1 MLKIYIAIFV
11 LGIVGSISTGAYF
24 YYTSTQATIATLRAN
39 NLKLEM
45 ALETATASL
54 ETMKASV
61 EKTNKLN
68 KKLQSDLQAAEAY
81 TDELRSKFSRL
92 NLVQDALRDSYK
104 LEGKMNGATAKLWR
118 NFMQDTGNPDIRPLP
133 EWLQRRDETGD
144 GSESSDEDG
153 ADVDSNGIKTE
164 ADTTE

>member
-1 MLKIYIAIFV
+1 MLKIYIALFV
-11 LGIVGSISTGAYF
+11 LAMVGSISTGAYF

-39 NLKLEM
+39 NVKLEM

-54 ETMKASV
+54 ETMKATV

-68 KKLQSDLQAAEAY
+68 QRLQSDLQAAEAY

-92 NLVQDALRDSYK
+92 NLVQDALRDSYN

-118 NFMQDTGNPDIRPLP
+118 NFMEDTGNPDIRPLP
-133 EWLQRRDETGD
+133 EWLQRPEETGD
-144 GSESSDEDG
+144 GSQSSDEAG
-153 ADVDSNGIKTE
+153 TSVNSNGVSTE

>member
-1 MLKIYIAIFV
+1 MVKIYIALFI
-11 LGIVGSISTGAYF
+11 LAMVGSVSGGVYF
-24 YYTSTQATIATLRAN
+24 YYTSTQATIATLREN
-39 NLKLEM
+39 NAKLEV

-54 ETMKASV
+54 ETMKATV

-68 KKLQSDLQAAEAY
+68 QKLQSDLQAAEAY

-118 NFMQDTGNPDIRPLP
+118 NFMEATGNPDIRPLP
-133 EWLQRRDETGD
+133 EWLRNGDETGN
-144 GSESSDEDG
+144 GSQ
-153 ADVDSNGIKTE
+153 DSNKGGTSVDPDSIPPETNSAE
-164 ADTTE
+164 